1 MKMSPIELQL
11 AEASKRAISKLKSQG
26 LSLNEVYSYDPPSLP
41 EDVTSMGDENLMDL
55 YAKYVAYLEFI
66 NLQVWCAHT
75 DKAEA
80 EKEMVLEKARKKLT
94 MKASGKA
101 VALIDAEIE
110 VDEVYREKADKYQ
123 ELSNYHSL
131 IQMMSEK
138 LSKDISFINREI
150 TRRVNLNKAVGRA
163 PWLTP

>member
-1 MKMSPIELQL
+1 MTPIELQL
-11 AEASKRAISKLKSQG
+11 AEASKRAIDKLKGQG
-26 LSLNEVYSYDPPSLP
+26 LTLNEGYSYDAPALP
-41 EDVTSMGDENLMDL
+41 QDVTSVGDENLMDL

-66 NLQVWCAHT
+66 NLQVWCANT

-80 EKEMVLEKARKKLT
+80 EKKMVLIKAKKKLT

-101 VALIDAEIE
+101 VSLLDAEIE
-110 VDEVYREKADKYQ
+110 VDDEYREAADSFQ

-131 IQMMSEK
+131 IQIMSEK

-150 TRRVNLNKAVGRA
+150 TRRVNVNKAAGRA
-163 PWLTP
+163 TWMTP

>member
-1 MKMSPIELQL
+1 MSPIELQM
-11 AEASKRAISKLKSQG
+11 ADASKRAMDKLKSQG
-26 LSLNEVYSYDPPSLP
+26 LSINEDFTYDPPSLP
-41 EDVTSMGDENLMDL
+41 ADVTSVDDDELMDK

-66 NLQVWCAHT
+66 NLQMWCANT

-80 EKEMVLEKARKKLT
+80 EKDMVLIKARKKLT
-94 MKASGKA
+94 MKAAGTA
-101 VALIDAEIE
+101 VALLDAEIE
-110 VDEVYREKADKYQ
+110 VDEEYRSKADKFQ

-131 IQMMSEK
+131 IHIMSDK

-150 TRRVNLNKAVGRA
+150 TRRVNLNKMAGRG

>member
-1 MKMSPIELQL
+1 MI
-11 AEASKRAISKLKSQG
+11 I
-26 LSLNEVYSYDPPSLP
+26 
-41 EDVTSMGDENLMDL
+41 
-55 YAKYVAYLEFI
+55 
-66 NLQVWCAHT
+66 
-75 DKAEA
+75 
-80 EKEMVLEKARKKLT
+80 EKARKKLT
-94 MKASGKA
+94 MKAGGKA

-110 VDEVYREKADKYQ
+110 VDEVYRDKADKYQ

>member
-1 MKMSPIELQL
+1 MSPIELRV
-11 AEASKRAISKLKSQG
+11 AEASKKTIGALKDQG
-26 LSLNEVYSYDPPSLP
+26 LLVNEGYGYDAPVIPPDLTDMM
-41 EDVTSMGDENLMDL
+41 EEQVMDL

-80 EKEMVLEKARKKLT
+80 EKEMVIEKARKKLT
-94 MKASGKA
+94 MKAGGKA

-110 VDEVYREKADKYQ
+110 VDEVYRDKADKYQ

>member
-1 MKMSPIELQL
+1 
-11 AEASKRAISKLKSQG
+11 
-26 LSLNEVYSYDPPSLP
+26 VD
-41 EDVTSMGDENLMDL
+41 DDELMDM

-66 NLQVWCAHT
+66 NLQMWCANT

-80 EKEMVLEKARKKLT
+80 EKEMTLIKAKKKLS
-94 MKASGKA
+94 MKASGTA
-101 VALIDAEIE
+101 VALLDAEIE

>member
-1 MKMSPIELQL
+1 MSPIELQL
-11 AEASKRAISKLKSQG
+11 AEASKRAITRLKKQG
-26 LSLNEVYSYDPPSLP
+26 LSLNETYNYSPPSLP
-41 EDVTSMGDENLMDL
+41 DDVTSMGDENLMDL

-80 EKEMVLEKARKKLT
+80 DTEMVVERARKKLA
-94 MKASGKA
+94 MKADGKA
-101 VALIDAEIE
+101 VALIDSE
-110 VDEVYREKADKYQ
+110 VELNDVYREKVNKYQ

-131 IQMMSEK
+131 IQLMSDK

-150 TRRVNLNKAVGRA
+150 TRRVNLNKVVGRA